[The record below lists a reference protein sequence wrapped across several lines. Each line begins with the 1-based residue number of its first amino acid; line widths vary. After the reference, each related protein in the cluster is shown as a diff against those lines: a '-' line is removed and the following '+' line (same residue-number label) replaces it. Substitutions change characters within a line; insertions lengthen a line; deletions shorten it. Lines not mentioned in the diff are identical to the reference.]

1 MFMETEI
8 REAEAAEASVS
19 GSGKA
24 VSAQTIERMKRFH
37 RTVRVNKKTVIGAA
51 VLIVVVGVFYSLRGL
66 FIAAM
71 VDGSPISRWSIVR
84 ELEKKSGEQALDALV
99 TKHLIRTAA
108 VKAGVVA
115 SSSDVDREITK
126 ITEQVTKQG
135 GTLKAALEQQ
145 GMTEADFREQVML
158 QKQLEGIL
166 GDKVAVTDED
176 VASYIAQSKA
186 TTPKGIT
193 EEDFKNQIREQLKG
207 QKFNTEASK
216 WVSETKAGAKIEYFV
231 PYAPKPLPAK
241 DLSEGA
247 MSSELKQ

>member
-1 MFMETEI
+1 METEI
-8 REAEAAEASVS
+8 REAEVTETAASE
-19 GSGKA
+19 SGKE

-37 RTVRVNKKTVIGAA
+37 RTVRVNKKAVIGAA
-51 VLIVVVGVFYSLRGL
+51 VLIVVVGAFYSLRGL

-71 VDGSPISRWSIVR
+71 VDGSPISRWSIIR
-84 ELEKKSGEQALDALV
+84 ELEKKSGEQALDALI

-108 VKAGVVA
+108 TKSGVVV
-115 SSSDVDREITK
+115 SSSDVDQEIAK

-135 GTLKAALEQQ
+135 GTLAMALEQQ
-145 GMTEADFREQVML
+145 GMTEEIFREQIVL
-158 QKQLEGIL
+158 QKELEGIL
-166 GDKVAVTDED
+166 EEKVAVTDED
-176 VASYIAQSKA
+176 VAAYIAQSKA
-186 TTPKGIT
+186 ATPKGIA

-216 WVSETKAGAKIEYFV
+216 WVSEAKANAKIQYFV
-231 PYAPKPLPAK
+231 PYAPKPLPAQ